1 MTCRSGL
8 RRSQL
13 FALPQL
19 VLASGTVEGLKW
31 LGATLMT
38 IDHVNKY
45 LFNGA
50 GQAAFAAGRLA
61 MPIFSF
67 VLAYNLARPDGPA
80 RGLCLRTACRLLI
93 FGLLAT
99 PAFIALG
106 GPVKGIYPLNV
117 LFALLAATTVIGLL
131 HSGRNLAAIVA
142 FSLGGALVEFWW
154 PAIGLCV
161 AVWLYAQRASW
172 TSLALGL
179 FCIASLQ
186 WVNGNAWAL
195 AVLPVFLLAL
205 RWELAVPRWRWFFYA
220 YYPLHL
226 AALWLIRI
234 PLQKAGYLF
243 F

>member
-1 MTCRSGL
+1 MTCPGDL
-8 RRSQL
+8 RRSRL
-13 FALPQL
+13 PALPQL
-19 VLASGTVEGLKW
+19 VLANGTVEGLKW
-31 LGATLMT
+31 LGAILMT

-45 LFNGA
+45 LLNGTN
-50 GQAAFAAGRLA
+50 QTAFAAGRLA
-61 MPIFSF
+61 MPIFAF
-67 VLAYNLARPDGPA
+67 VLAYNLARPVGPA
-80 RGLCLRTACRLLI
+80 LGVYTRTASRLLI

-106 GPVKGIYPLNV
+106 GPAAGTYPLNV
-117 LFALLAATTVIGLL
+117 MFTLLAATTVIRML
-131 HSGRNLAAIVA
+131 HSGRNLAAFVA

-172 TSLALGL
+172 TSLALGSL
-179 FCIASLQ
+179 CIASLQ

-195 AVLPVFLLAL
+195 AVLPVLLLAL
-205 RWELAVPRWRWFFYA
+205 RWELAVPRWRWLFYA

-226 AALWLIRI
+226 VALWLIRI